1 MATKLNTPIH
11 REVKLLNP
19 DGPEE
24 DYIVT
29 LKPEPEP
36 SLVFRKKKH
45 RGETVMP
52 LAVLLYPENWTYETE
67 EVSE

>member
-11 REVKLLNP
+11 REVRLLNP

-36 SLVFRKKKH
+36 S
-45 RGETVMP
+45 
-52 LAVLLYPENWTYETE
+52 
-67 EVSE
+67 